1 MRPQLLQLLTAWLN
15 VDTGNAA
22 QVTAFVNQVIAVI
35 PDICRT
41 PS

>member
-1 MRPQLLQLLTAWLN
+1 MRPQLLHLLTEWLD
-15 VDTGNAA
+15 VDTRNVA

-41 PS
+41 PN

>member
-1 MRPQLLQLLTAWLN
+1 MRPQLLQLLTEWLD
-15 VDTGNAA
+15 VDMSDAA
-22 QVTAFVNQVIAVI
+22 QVTAFVNQAIAVI